1 MKYQQDLIWMC
12 VKNNSA
18 FIRKNKNVPTMSA
31 EQGNLTG
38 LNKLKYSGLA
48 HNKAVSVDSKTEGK
62 KETIMVTNRTQRGKN
77 VFASTGMSKGA
88 KSLTCPHAVAWAKK
102 LLADEKLRHEAC
114 DAAFKSADADG
125 SGDLSPGEVITLIAT
140 VCKDL
145 KLDAPPVSKIK
156 ELVEKIDKN
165 KDGSLS
171 LGEFR
176 SGFLVTLKSCVH
188 KAEEAGKKVKT
199 MARIAQ
205 LRPDLSHEA
214 AEKYAK
220 VKKSFKKKKVVVKSR
235 RAKK

>member
-1 MKYQQDLIWMC
+1 MI
-12 VKNNSA
+12 A
-18 FIRKNKNVPTMSA
+18 
-31 EQGNLTG
+31 
-38 LNKLKYSGLA
+38 
-48 HNKAVSVDSKTEGK
+48 
-62 KETIMVTNRTQRGKN
+62 
-77 VFASTGMSKGA
+77 
-88 KSLTCPHAVAWAKK
+88 
-102 LLADEKLRHEAC
+102 
-114 DAAFKSADADG
+114 
-125 SGDLSPGEVITLIAT
+125 LIAH